1 METKAHSLSTLVIC
15 SLVLGVLCLASAPAK
30 AQDTGEALFKSKC
43 AMCHGP
49 DATGKTKMGEMLKVP
64 DLHSAEVQKQ
74 SNAQLTQVI
83 TKGKQKMP
91 AYGDKLSK
99 EQIEKLAAYIHEIG
113 KKH

>member
-1 METKAHSLSTLVIC
+1 MTLLSLLTMFGLLFFLNSPV
-15 SLVLGVLCLASAPAK
+15 K
-30 AQDTGEALFKSKC
+30 AQDTGETVFKGKC

-64 DLHSAEVQKQ
+64 DLHSADVQKL
-74 SNAQLTQVI
+74 SEAELIHIV

-91 AYGDKLSK
+91 AYEGKLSK
-99 EQIEKLAAYIHEIG
+99 EEIQKVVVYIRDFG